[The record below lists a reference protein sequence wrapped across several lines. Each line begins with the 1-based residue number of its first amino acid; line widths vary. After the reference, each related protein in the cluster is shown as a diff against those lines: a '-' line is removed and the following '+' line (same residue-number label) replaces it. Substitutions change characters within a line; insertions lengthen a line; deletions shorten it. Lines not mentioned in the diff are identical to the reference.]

1 MTDKHPSRG
10 FFAVDRRAWARVCSL
25 GINPAVAYLV
35 LACGSGRDNRTTRW
49 SDHAIQKHTGISRG
63 RTDKAMAELKTI
75 GLIRED
81 KGGKYPRYYIMP
93 AQDVPGCEGY
103 SVKRADPHSVPGANG
118 GSTKKKAEPKA
129 DASPPDWIWLPNTIV
144 TGAANETP
152 PVQLLRGAQDLDA
165 LKLFVNLYHSHAL
178 GEDGG
183 IHWRKIRR
191 EYSRKKVG
199 ERGALTVWGFQE
211 GTVRAWPSAPFVA
224 AHLTGRMEVIE
235 APDGSKGKQD
245 TGWPVFWRALRLL
258 LKTGLVEIVAH
269 VVEADSDDA
278 EIVHPFAYGNGEP
291 GEQEIRDAAQ
301 EAALALLSEGQG
313 QRVELEYDALLPF
326 PAHCASVQLVGIAR
340 LRYRPQTKAT
350 AAWYAKQK
358 QWASF
363 GLHYRSV
370 AAKNQAAA

>member
-129 DASPPDWIWLPNTIV
+129 DCEPARL
-144 TGAANETP
+144 
-152 PVQLLRGAQDLDA
+152 DL
-165 LKLFVNLYHSHAL
+165 
-178 GEDGG
+178 
-183 IHWRKIRR
+183 
-191 EYSRKKVG
+191 
-199 ERGALTVWGFQE
+199 
-211 GTVRAWPSAPFVA
+211 APQYDCY
-224 AHLTGRMEVIE
+224 R
-235 APDGSKGKQD
+235 GSKRDSARSIVEGGARPRRPETIRK
-245 TGWPVFWRALRLL
+245 PLSLSRAGGGRRHTLA
-258 LKTGLVEIVAH
+258 E
-269 VVEADSDDA
+269 DS
-278 EIVHPFAYGNGEP
+278 
-291 GEQEIRDAAQ
+291 
-301 EAALALLSEGQG
+301 S
-313 QRVELEYDALLPF
+313 
-326 PAHCASVQLVGIAR
+326 
-340 LRYRPQTKAT
+340 
-350 AAWYAKQK
+350 
-358 QWASF
+358 
-363 GLHYRSV
+363 
-370 AAKNQAAA
+370 